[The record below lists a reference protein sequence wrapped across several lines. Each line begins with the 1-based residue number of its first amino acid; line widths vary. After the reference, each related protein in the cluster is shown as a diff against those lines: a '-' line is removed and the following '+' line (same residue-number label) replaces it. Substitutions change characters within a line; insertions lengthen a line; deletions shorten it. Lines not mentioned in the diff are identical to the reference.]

1 MHLSLRLCLLC
12 AGVLLATSA
21 RADITLGQ
29 IAPLSGEHAAT
40 GQEVAAG
47 AKAYID
53 KVNAEGGVAGQK
65 IAYVLKDNA
74 DQPARTQALAAALIQ
89 HDHVYGI
96 LPGAGSVQTRE
107 LVSSGLLRQHQV
119 PLLALRNAAA
129 DEAPLESSLE
139 GISRDTGLIE
149 IAPPSDIYAP
159 VVNEFRASLAKYG
172 PPGASYSSAGLQ
184 GYIAAKVMV
193 GAVRLLAP
201 VPSHA
206 DYFAALRNMIPDLSS
221 RLIVSG
227 STPQ

>member
-1 MHLSLRLCLLC
+1 MRLLPQCLLL
-12 AGVLLATSA
+12 ASALLAA
-21 RADITLGQ
+21 PAHADIALGQ
-29 IAPLSGEHAAT
+29 IAPLSGEHAAA
-40 GQEVAAG
+40 GYEMAAG
-47 AKAYID
+47 ARAYID

-74 DQPARTQALAAALIQ
+74 DEPAQTVAQAAALIQ
-89 HDHVYGI
+89 RDHVYGI
-96 LPGAGSVQTRE
+96 LPGAGSMQTRE

-119 PLLALRNAAA
+119 PLLVLHNAAA
-129 DEAPLESSLE
+129 DEAPLASAAE

-149 IAPPSDIYAP
+149 ITPPAEIYAP
-159 VVNEFRASLAKYG
+159 VVNEFRATLAKYG

-193 GAVRLLAP
+193 GAVRLLAA
-201 VPSHA
+201 VPTHD

-227 STPQ
+227 SMPQ